1 MVLSAH
7 QPAYL
12 PWLGYFEKIARS
24 DVFVYLD
31 TVQFEKNSFI
41 NRNQIKTP
49 QGAMWLT
56 IPVKTKGHTSSSLRT
71 TEIDDTQPWRTKH
84 LKSIEMN
91 YRKAPRFEECFPKIE
106 TLIRMPERNLANY
119 CFYQLQFWLKELAI
133 ETHLVRSS
141 ELSIVSAKSELVLD
155 LCQHFSADH
164 YFSGTLG
171 RDYLIEDDF
180 KQAHI
185 SVEYQKFEP
194 FIYPQLWGDFV
205 PYLSILDFY
214 MNDQRVHLGSKF
226 NKMLS
231 LNERGLNGQKSQPGK
246 S

>member
-1 MVLSAH
+1 MILSAH

-12 PWLGYFEKIARS
+12 PWLGYFDKIARA

-56 IPVKTKGHTSSSLRT
+56 IPIKTKGHTSASLRT
-71 TEIDDTQPWRTKH
+71 TEIDDAQPWRTKH

-91 YRKAPRFEECFPKIE
+91 YRKAPRFEECYPKIE
-106 TLIRMPERNLANY
+106 TLIRMPETNLAEY
-119 CFYQLQFWLKELAI
+119 CFQQLQFWLKELAI
-133 ETHLVRSS
+133 DTQVVRSS
-141 ELSIVSAKSELVLD
+141 ELSVNSTKSDLVLD

-164 YFSGTLG
+164 YLSGALG

-180 KQAHI
+180 KKAKI
-185 SVEYQKFEP
+185 SVEYQCFTLRN
-194 FIYPQLWGDFV
+194 YPQLWGEFI
-205 PYLSILDFY
+205 PYLSILDVW
-214 MNDQRVHLGSKF
+214 MNTKNVLI
-226 NKMLS
+226 
-231 LNERGLNGQKSQPGK
+231 NENSVPEM
-246 S
+246 